1 MMITEKIWRKEN
13 GLMAIEKE
21 GKSIEVFVKE
31 SFPWSNPGEF
41 LSLRDIDDNEI
52 LLVESLESG
61 IDNETVELLKEELTN
76 SQFVLKVV
84 SVEEVIEDVELRRFF
99 VTTEQGKRQFQMKLE
114 DWPEVIDGNVILMED
129 LAGDIFRIEDWT
141 KLDKMSKKK
150 LSPYVS

>member
-1 MMITEKIWRKEN
+1 MISEKIWRKDN
-13 GLMAIEKE
+13 GLLAIEKD
-21 GKSIEVFVKE
+21 GKAIEVFVKE

-61 IDNETVELLKEELTN
+61 LEIETVKLLKEELLN

-84 SVEEVIEDVELRRFF
+84 SIEDIIEDVELRRFF
-99 VTTEQGKRQFQMKLE
+99 VTTEQGKRQFQTKLE
-114 DWPEVIDGNVILMED
+114 DWPEVVDGNVILVED

-141 KLDKMSKKK
+141 KLDKSSKKK